1 MYGYFILSLVMET
14 FNHILKLLAGIGL
27 FLFAIYLLEDSLKNL
42 SGRTFKLFLQRIT
55 KNKLGAATG
64 GAIVTGI
71 LQSSSMVSFM
81 VLAFVGAGVF
91 SMRNAMAIVLGANL
105 GTTLDSWLVATL
117 GFNVDIEIIA
127 YPAVCLGGLL
137 LILFGNRKTTR
148 YIAFFLFGFGLL
160 FLGLSFMKTA
170 MEAQVKIFDFSQY
183 AQMPLAVFLLIG
195 FIITLVVQSSSVTM
209 ALTLSALHAG
219 AVSLPIAA
227 AIILGSQTGTT
238 IKIILAAI
246 GGNVSKKRIV
256 LGNVLFNVFVTVFA
270 FLLLKPLLYF
280 ITDILAIDNMLI
292 ALVSFSTLI
301 NLSAIAVFLPLL
313 DKFTAFLERFFKDSD
328 GSTTAFI
335 GHASFAEPV
344 TAIDLFRREARY
356 FIHNSMIFN
365 LDLFKID
372 TQIFRENPDFKNI
385 NQRNRFHLKTKEEKY
400 NFLKQLQGE
409 LQAFYLKLRPKLR
422 TEQHSEINQLISAVR
437 SSMHAVK
444 SVKDIGSNISN
455 LRHSSKEIKYKFFLY
470 HKKETE
476 TLYLQLNA
484 FMVEEKDAT
493 FENLQAAFDSIQN
506 NYTLALNNFYTE
518 AQNATIEDIDI
529 TTVIN
534 FNRELFTSNK
544 AMLMAIK
551 DFLLQGE
558 LADSFNEIPVY
569 RT

>member
-1 MYGYFILSLVMET
+1 MET

-42 SGRTFKLFLQRIT
+42 SGRSFKLFLQRIT
-55 KNKLGAATG
+55 KNKIGAATG
-64 GAIVTGI
+64 GALVTGI

-91 SMRNAMAIVLGANL
+91 TMRNAMAIVLGANL

-117 GFNVDIEIIA
+117 GFNVDIEVIA

-137 LILFGNRKTTR
+137 LILFGSRKTTK

-160 FLGLSFMKTA
+160 FIGLGFMKTA
-170 MEAQVKIFDFSQY
+170 MQAQVKIFDFSQY

-195 FIITLVVQSSSVTM
+195 FVITLVVQSSSVTM
-209 ALTLSALHAG
+209 ALTLSALHVEAI
-219 AVSLPIAA
+219 SLPIAA
-227 AIILGSQTGTT
+227 AIVLGSQTGTT

-256 LGNVLFNVFVTVFA
+256 LGNVFFNVFVTIFA
-270 FLLLKPLLYF
+270 FLLLKPILFL
-280 ITDILAIDNMLI
+280 ITDVFNIKDNLI
-292 ALVSFSTLI
+292 ALVAFSTLI
-301 NLSAIAVFLPLL
+301 NFIAISIFLPLL
-313 DKFTAFLERFFKDSD
+313 DTFTSFLERFFKDSD

-335 GHASFAEPV
+335 GHASYAEPV
-344 TAIDLFRREARY
+344 TALDLFRRETKY

-365 LDLFKID
+365 LELFKID
-372 TQIFRENPDFKNI
+372 THLFRENPDFKSI
-385 NQRNRFHLKTKEEKY
+385 NEKNRYYLKTIEEKY
-400 NFLKQLQGE
+400 DFLKQLQGE
-409 LQAFYLKLRPKLR
+409 LQAFYLELRPKLR

-437 SSMHAVK
+437 SSLHSVK

-455 LRHSSKEIKYKFFLY
+455 LRHSSKEIKYKFFI
-470 HKKETE
+470 HHRKETE
-476 TLYLQLNA
+476 TLYLELNA
-484 FMVEEKDAT
+484 FIIQEKKAT
-493 FENLQAAFDSIQN
+493 FEDLQTVYDTIQT
-506 NYTLALNNFYTE
+506 NYTSALNNFYTE
-518 AQNATIEDIDI
+518 AQNAAIEDIDI

-544 AMLMAIK
+544 AMLMAVK
-551 DFLLQGE
+551 DFLLQE
-558 LADSFNEIPVY
+558 KQAEYFNEIPVY